1 MKALSFATV
10 FAALSGFV
18 LMLIAARALGDIRSA
33 ELMACWGLFFAC
45 TGFIDGLMQE
55 TTRAVAASTS
65 DTENAARPASVG
77 TLIAIGI
84 GALALVVTPFVVTYL
99 LSSDYPLAV
108 GLFVVGLI
116 SYTYQAVLSGV
127 LSGLGLWRQYAGL
140 VALDSGIRFVLV
152 VCAWV
157 LGWCLRNVPL
167 RQCWLP
173 ARPRPWSL
181 GSLRR

>member
-33 ELMACWGLFFAC
+33 ELMAYWGLFFAC

-108 GLFVVGLI
+108 GLFVVGTRTRRCCL
-116 SYTYQAVLSGV
+116 VCC
-127 LSGLGLWRQYAGL
+127 LGWGCGGSMRAW
-140 VALDSGIRFVLV
+140 SRWIRGFVLCWSCARGYWDG
-152 VCAWV
+152 VC
-157 LGWCLRNVPL
+157 LFSCSSP
-167 RQCWLP
+167 
-173 ARPRPWSL
+173 
-181 GSLRR
+181 